1 MGAAS
6 DLVATLLPLAKL
18 PLAAMGLGTARGI
31 GMLQILPLSNR
42 LGLRGMHRTAVAVA
56 LAFLMLPMVM
66 GQLAPGDLV
75 EGRLLLLTV
84 KEVLVGLVLGTLFAV
99 PFWAAEAAGELIDNQ
114 RGSRSAVVPDAA
126 GEEEGGLTATL
137 LVLTLAT
144 IFFLSGG
151 MHWLIDALA
160 SSYRFWPASEPIP
173 SFAPD
178 AIMRPLELLDRI
190 MRAGLLLASPLL
202 IVMVLSELALALV
215 SRFAP
220 QLNVFDLA
228 MSMKGLIYVIGMP
241 VYAVFLIGYFQ
252 SGLGDLLNI
261 QGALRIWSGR

>member
-1 MGAAS
+1 MGDGTGLAA
-6 DLVATLLPLAKL
+6 TFLPLVKM
-18 PLAAMGLGTARGI
+18 PLAALGLATARGV

-56 LAFLMLPMVM
+56 LALLMVPLVM
-66 GQLAPGDLV
+66 QQLAPADLA

-84 KEVLVGLVLGTLFAV
+84 KEALVGLILGTLFAV

-114 RGSRSAVVPDAA
+114 RGSRSATVPDPAS
-126 GEEEGGLTATL
+126 EEESGLTATL
-137 LVLTLAT
+137 LVMTLTT

-151 MHWLIDALA
+151 MHWLIDVLA
-160 SSYRFWPASEPIP
+160 SSYRFWPAGEAIP
-173 SFAPD
+173 SLSPD
-178 AIMRPLELLDRI
+178 AIMLPLQLLDRVLS
-190 MRAGLLLASPLL
+190 AGLLLASPLL
-202 IVMVLSELALALV
+202 IVMLLSELALALV

-241 VYAVFLIGYFQ
+241 IYAVFLIGYVRADF
-252 SGLGDLLNI
+252 SDLLHM
-261 QGALRIWSGR
+261 QDELRIWSGR

>member
-1 MGAAS
+1 M
-6 DLVATLLPLAKL
+6 LPLAKL
-18 PLAAMGLGTARGI
+18 PLAALGLGTARGI

-56 LAFLMLPMVM
+56 LAMLTLPLLMRQLTPADL
-66 GQLAPGDLV
+66 GQ
-75 EGRLLLLTV
+75 GRLLLLTV
-84 KEVLVGLVLGTLFAV
+84 KEALVGVVLGTLFAV
-99 PFWAAEAAGELIDNQ
+99 PFWSAEAAGEMIDNQ
-114 RGSRSAVVPDAA
+114 RGSRSAIVPDAA
-126 GEEEGGLTATL
+126 SEEEGGLTATL

-144 IFFLSGG
+144 IFFASGG

-160 SSYRFWPASEPIP
+160 ASYRFWPANDALP

-178 AIMRPLELLDRI
+178 ALTGPLELLDRI
-190 MRAGLLLASPLL
+190 FRAGLLLASPLL

-228 MSMKGLIYVIGMP
+228 MSMKGLIYVLALP
-241 VYAVFLIGYFQ
+241 VYAIFLIGYF
-252 SGLGDLLNI
+252 GHGMGDLLHI
-261 QGALRIWSGR
+261 ADEFRSWSGR